1 MGRPLAPE
9 RLNLLLVI
17 ADEHTSRVCG
27 PYGSRLA
34 DTPAL
39 DRLAAEGCV
48 FENAYCNA
56 PMCVP
61 SRLSFLSGRHSWKV
75 GAWSNVSEPR
85 ADVPS
90 IANVLSENGYDT
102 CAVGKLHFVGDER
115 YWGFRRR
122 PYGDLY
128 GWSHQPDPIA
138 SAPALRM

>member
-1 MGRPLAPE
+1 VWAGADE

-27 PYGSRLA
+27 PYGSALA

-61 SRLSFLSGRHSWKV
+61 SRLSFLSGRYSSRI
-75 GAWSNVSEPR
+75 GASSNVSEPPR
-85 ADVPS
+85 
-90 IANVLSENGYDT
+90 NVASLAGLLSEHG
-102 CAVGKLHFVGDER
+102 
-115 YWGFRRR
+115 
-122 PYGDLY
+122 
-128 GWSHQPDPIA
+128 
-138 SAPALRM
+138 